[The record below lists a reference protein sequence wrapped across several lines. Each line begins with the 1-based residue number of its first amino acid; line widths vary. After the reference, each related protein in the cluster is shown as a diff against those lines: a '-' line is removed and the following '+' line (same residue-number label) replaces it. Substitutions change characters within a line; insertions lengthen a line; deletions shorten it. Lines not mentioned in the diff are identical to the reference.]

1 MAKKQK
7 LPDLAQQDPL
17 EPIDITSLGSSK
29 DPCFG
34 KGYNLATKEC
44 KMCGDSELCAFKM
57 SQTLNISRKELEDKN
72 HYKDLDM
79 LEDIAGIK
87 KYLRARIRKGDD
99 RKEAV
104 EKASIKF
111 EVPKKDI
118 RKIYKQLKNE

>member
-7 LPDLAQQDPL
+7 LPDLTKQDPL
-17 EPIDITSLGSSK
+17 EPIDITSLGSDN

-34 KGYNLATKEC
+34 KSYNLATKEC

-57 SQTLNISRKELEDKN
+57 SQSLNITRKELEDKN

-79 LEDIAGIK
+79 LEDVKGIK
-87 KYLRARIRKGDD
+87 KFMRALIRKGKDKKEII
-99 RKEAV
+99 RKTSE
-104 EKASIKF
+104 KF

-118 RKIYKQLKNE
+118 RKIYKQFSEK